1 MLDFDFHSPEEEV
14 VLPLYKAHGIRVF
27 VKRDDLIHPYI
38 SGNKWRKL
46 KHPLQQAKKEQ
57 KSLLVTFGGAWSN
70 HLLATA
76 CAGAKFGFRTY
87 GFVRGEVIENPVL
100 KLCQIFGMELHFVDR
115 ESYRNKNV
123 LFNTHFANSTDAFFI
138 DEGGFGML
146 AAQGCAEITN
156 EWNRSYDHC
165 FCACG
170 TGTTLAGLAQG
181 IAAQQGA
188 TLLHGVPVLKGGG
201 FIRHEIQKLGV
212 DDPSAVQLHL
222 DYHFGG
228 YAKTK
233 PELIGF
239 IKTFTQQT
247 SLLIEPTYT
256 GKLFYALHDLIV
268 KRKIERGATVLVL
281 HTGGLTGLLGML
293 HKF

>member
-1 MLDFDFHSPEEEV
+1 MLHFDFYSPEEEL
-14 VLPLYKAHGIRVF
+14 VLPLYELHGIRVF

-46 KHPLQQAKKEQ
+46 KYPLQQAQKEKK
-57 KSLLVTFGGAWSN
+57 KLLVTFGGAWSN

-87 GFVRGEVIENPVL
+87 GFVRGEAVDNPVL
-100 KLCQIFGMELHFVDR
+100 KLCQIFGMELQFVDR
-115 ESYRNKNV
+115 ERYRNKTA
-123 LFNTHFANSTDAFFI
+123 LFDTHFANSTDAFFI

-156 EWNRSYDHC
+156 ELSQVYDHC

-170 TGTTLAGLAQG
+170 TGTTLAGLAMG
-181 IAAQQGA
+181 LATQQTG
-188 TLLHGVPVLKGGG
+188 TVLHGIPVLKGAG
-201 FIRHEIQKLGV
+201 FIRDEIQKLGII
-212 DDPSAVQLHL
+212 DSSAVQLHL

-233 PELIGF
+233 PELIEF
-239 IKTFTQQT
+239 IKMFAQQT

-256 GKLFYALHDLIV
+256 GKLFYALHDLIL
-268 KRKIERGATVLVL
+268 KRKIERGSTVLMV